1 MATKLWDKGFDTN
14 ALVEDYTVGND
25 QELDMRLAKYDV
37 QGSLAHIR
45 MLESIGLLTAEELQ
59 VLVRGLEQIACEIEA
74 GDFRIEPESEDIH
87 SQVELL
93 LTRRLGEVGKKIHS
107 GRSRNDQVLVDLKL
121 FLREELKEIATE
133 IRALFDR
140 LQELSEQHKEVLMP
154 GYTHLQIAMPSS
166 FGLWF
171 GAYAETLVDDMRLVA
186 AAYDIANQNPLGS
199 AAGYGSSFPLNRTMT
214 TQLLGFE
221 TMHYNVVAA
230 QMSRGKSERAAAN
243 AIAAVAATVG
253 RMAMDLCLFM
263 SQNFGFVKL
272 PDSLTTGSSIMPHKK
287 NPDVFEIM
295 RGRCNR
301 LQAVPNEMAL
311 MLTNLPVGYH
321 REMQLLKDILFP
333 ATEELKRTLRMAD
346 FMLSNISVNEQILE
360 DEKYNYLFTVEDVNR
375 LALEGV
381 PFREAYRTIGM
392 QVQRGEYQPTREVHH
407 THEGSIGNLCTAEIR
422 EKMER
427 VMRFTKA

>member
-25 QELDMRLAKYDV
+25 QELDMRLARYDV

-45 MLESIGLLTAEELQ
+45 MLESIGLLTADELAI
-59 VLVRGLEQIACEIEA
+59 LTKGLEQIADEIEQ

-93 LTRRLGEVGKKIHS
+93 LTRRLGDVGKKIHS

-121 FLREELKEIATE
+121 FLREELRQLADEVHH
-133 IRALFDR
+133 LFDR
-140 LQELSEQHKEVLMP
+140 LQTLSEQHKAVLMP
-154 GYTHLQIAMPSS
+154 GYTHLQVAMPSS

-171 GAYAETLVDDMRLVA
+171 GAYAETLIDDMRLLV
-186 AAYDIANQNPLGS
+186 AAYDIANQTPLGS

-214 TQLLGFE
+214 TELLGFE
-221 TMHYNVVAA
+221 TLHYNVVAA

-243 AIAAVAATVG
+243 AIAAVAATIG

-287 NPDVFEIM
+287 NPDVFEMM

-301 LQAVPNEMAL
+301 LQALPNEMAL

-333 ATEELKRTLRMAD
+333 ATTELKKTLQMAD
-346 FMLSNISVNEQILE
+346 FMLSNLSVNEQILE
-360 DEKYNYLFTVEDVNR
+360 DTKYDYLFTVEDVNR
-375 LALEGV
+375 LALQGV
-381 PFREAYRTIGM
+381 PFREAYREVGM
-392 QVQRGEYQPTREVHH
+392 QVQRGEYRPTRSVNH
-407 THEGSIGNLCTAEIR
+407 THEGSIGNLCTEQIR
-422 EKMER
+422 QKMEQ
-427 VMRFTKA
+427 VMADLK